1 MRNPYDAMKFA
12 FAVCLSNIYFG
23 YTLIYLSA
31 VDFPVIAKI
40 FGIDYDI
47 HTAQG
52 IFQGVVPIGGALGAF
67 FSSYFIEK
75 FSRRYIKS

>member
-47 HTAQG
+47 HTAQEL
-52 IFQGVVPIGGALGAF
+52 FK
-67 FSSYFIEK
+67 E
-75 FSRRYIKS
+75 